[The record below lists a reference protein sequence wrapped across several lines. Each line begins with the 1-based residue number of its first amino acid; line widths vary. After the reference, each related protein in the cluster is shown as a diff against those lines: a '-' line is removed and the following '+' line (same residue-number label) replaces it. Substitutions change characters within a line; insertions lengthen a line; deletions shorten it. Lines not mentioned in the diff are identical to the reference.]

1 MFKEHDVTLP
11 GFKYEQCKLRE
22 LSIKQLKNAPSSD
35 DPIDLMFY
43 AIECGL
49 FNDKGDKVITT
60 DYTIDDFIEA
70 CPQSYIGI
78 LADAFSELNSP
89 DDEQAIA
96 TAKNS

>member
-1 MFKEHDVTLP
+1 MFKKLPVTLP
-11 GFKYEQCKLRE
+11 GFKYEECNLRE
-22 LSIKQLKNAPSSD
+22 LSIKQLRDAPTSE

-49 FNDKGDKVITT
+49 FNDKGDKVITS
-60 DYTIDDFIEA
+60 DYTIDKFIED

-78 LADAFSELNSP
+78 LADAFSALNSP
-89 DDEQAIA
+89 DDEQALS